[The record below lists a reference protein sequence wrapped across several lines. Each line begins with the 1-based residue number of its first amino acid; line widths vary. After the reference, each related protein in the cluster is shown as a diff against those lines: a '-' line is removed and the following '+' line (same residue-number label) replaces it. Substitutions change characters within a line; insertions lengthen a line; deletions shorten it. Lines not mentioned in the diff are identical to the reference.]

1 MTRPDS
7 IGGAD
12 GDFDAD
18 PDMVKDESE
27 QPTEK
32 GSAEDQQSDDG

>member
-7 IGGAD
+7 IGGPD

-27 QPTEK
+27 EPTEP
-32 GSAEDQQSDDG
+32 GSAEEQKSDD